1 MINYKYLYLI
11 IPTISVY
18 IVSIYYPVTN
28 NTGKELWFRP
38 PAYVFGIVWPVLL
51 ALIGYSWFL
60 QPKLTPYYSI
70 LTFLLSI
77 WTIFFTYNKFYAFI
91 NILITILVT
100 LYLINKNF
108 SSKPSL
114 LLMPLIAWLSF
125 ASILN
130 YYSI

>member
-1 MINYKYLYLI
+1 MINYKYFYLI
-11 IPTISVY
+11 IPIVSVY

-28 NTGKELWFRP
+28 NAGKELWFRP
-38 PAYVFGIVWPVLL
+38 PAYVFGIVWPILL
-51 ALIGYSWFL
+51 ALIGYSWYL

-77 WTIFFTYNKFYAFI
+77 WSIFFTYNKLYALI
-91 NILITILVT
+91 NIFITILIT
-100 LYLINKNF
+100 LYLINKNLLSK
-108 SSKPSL
+108 SSFL
-114 LLMPLIAWLSF
+114 LIPLLIWLCF

>member
-1 MINYKYLYLI
+1 MINYKYFYLI
-11 IPTISVY
+11 IPIVSVD

-28 NTGKELWFRP
+28 NAGKELWFRP
-38 PAYVFGIVWPVLL
+38 PAYVFGIVWPILL
-51 ALIGYSWFL
+51 ALIGYSWYL

-77 WTIFFTYNKFYAFI
+77 WSIFFTYNKLYALI
-91 NILITILVT
+91 NIFITILIT
-100 LYLINKNF
+100 LYLINKNLLSK
-108 SSKPSL
+108 SSFL
-114 LLMPLIAWLSF
+114 LIPLLIWLCF

>member
-11 IPTISVY
+11 IPTLSVY

-28 NTGKELWFRP
+28 NAGKELWFRP
-38 PAYVFGIVWPVLL
+38 PAYVFGIVWPILL

-60 QPKLTPYYSI
+60 QPKLTSYYSI

-77 WTIFFTYNKFYAFI
+77 WSIFFTYNKFYAFI

-108 SSKPSL
+108 LSKPSL

>member
-18 IVSIYYPVTN
+18 IVSIYYPVRN
-28 NTGKELWFRP
+28 NAGKELWFRP
-38 PAYVFGIVWPVLL
+38 PAYVFSIVWPVLL

-77 WTIFFTYNKFYAFI
+77 WSIFFTYNKYYAFI

-108 SSKPSL
+108 LSKPSL
-114 LLMPLIAWLSF
+114 LLIPLISWLSF

>member
-1 MINYKYLYLI
+1 MINYKYFYLI
-11 IPTISVY
+11 IPIVSVY

-28 NTGKELWFRP
+28 NAGKEIWFRP
-38 PAYVFGIVWPVLL
+38 PAYVFGIVWPILL
-51 ALIGYSWFL
+51 ALIGYSWYL

-77 WTIFFTYNKFYAFI
+77 WSIFFTYNKIYALI
-91 NILITILVT
+91 NILISILIT
-100 LYLINKNF
+100 LYLINKNLLSK
-108 SSKPSL
+108 SSFL
-114 LLMPLIAWLSF
+114 LIPLLIWLCF